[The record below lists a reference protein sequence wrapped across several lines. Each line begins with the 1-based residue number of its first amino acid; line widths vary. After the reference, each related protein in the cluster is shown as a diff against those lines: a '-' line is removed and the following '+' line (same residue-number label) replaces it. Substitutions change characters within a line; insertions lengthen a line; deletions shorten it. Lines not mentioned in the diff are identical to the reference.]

1 MEAPITAIGF
11 SKIEDEDKLQQIVKE
26 ILDKPTKQLASKT
39 KDKQILGEYYKK
51 YGENTYLMVRI
62 LVRSEEKD
70 AKIEVEQCE
79 PYVEASHFIN
89 VEELVVESIDDDYSY
104 YAVCEEKETGMPFIF
119 WVQNIIDYIEA
130 QEENKEFN
138 KVKVV
143 GLATEGTI
151 ILPIERDEEE
161 ESIEREEREK
171 FKIMVQRARTG
182 DEEAKEL
189 LEKEE
194 KELDEQLKERMLEE
208 DFLSIMSGYFVP
220 TTLEDAIYAILG
232 EIKEIHERKN
242 IKTKEEMYLFVLNV
256 NDMPLEVMIN
266 KKTLVGKPSVG
277 MRFMGTCWLQ
287 GTVDCQ

>member
-11 SKIEDEDKLQQIVKE
+11 SKIVDEDKLQEMVKE
-26 ILDKPTKQLASKT
+26 ILDKPTIQLASKT
-39 KDKQILGEYYKK
+39 KSKEILGEYYKK

-62 LVRSEEKD
+62 VVRSEKKD

-79 PYVEASHFIN
+79 PYVEARHCIE
-89 VEELVVESIDDDYSY
+89 VEELTVECIDDDYSY
-104 YAVCEEKETGMPFIF
+104 YAICEEKETGMPFIF
-119 WVQNIIDYIEA
+119 WLQNVIDYTEA
-130 QEENKEFN
+130 NSENKKFN

-151 ILPIERDEEE
+151 VLPIERDEEE
-161 ESIEREEREK
+161 ESIEKEEREK
-171 FKIMVQRARTG
+171 FKVMVQRAREG

-232 EIKEIHERKN
+232 EIKEIHIRKN
-242 IKTKEEMYLFVLNV
+242 MKTKEEMYLFVLNV

-266 KKTLVGKPSVG
+266 KKILIGEPSIG

-287 GTVDCQ
+287 GTVIC